1 MKTTV
6 ESRLTKPIRKW
17 KLTRQA
23 FTHASLKSKDFE
35 RARNDYA
42 AALKQ
47 FNLYR
52 RDYFSRTL
60 PLWAQTGYQLGKDR
74 YARTQA
80 LFNVLY
86 ERVRVAID
94 RMSTVGSELQN
105 LSNMFQP
112 EQTVNLQTASLEL
125 ARLRSAHQQLSY
137 VVDSLNPFCRIKFTL
152 FVRSALKKTRESH
165 CKRLQLS
172 ISNEDMISSS
182 APNLDHYVRNLSARS
197 LNRIEMEALSD
208 MESFL
213 SRIRTGTPCPGD
225 ISFVD
230 LATAYPMSSQPISF
244 DSGSE
249 KSNTYCAPNWPAN
262 FYPSVSA
269 ADFAALESAGLVRGP
284 QNDGPIY
291 AGTGSLYSTLSTAV
305 GNGMGAVSRKSSIS
319 SHTTVTGP
327 SSHGPGLLRR
337 FFSRRSRHD
346 LSQLN
351 NSEHTENNF
360 CRRTNPFFES
370 AKPWRRG
377 DRHQKRCLR
386 RKSTSRQ
393 DAYGYV
399 VGLRSTQST
408 GSLICGRSGT
418 LSAHTLRIMV
428 RDLLDSSDFSDTSFE
443 SDKEAPEKKEV
454 SNAYATTSVL
464 TGLNRYSKS
473 PDKELPPT
481 QQNIHTPAPLAQ
493 PESVSLAPVNAGKLT
508 SRDPVNIVNGRSFVN
523 ECADRMSHTVEQPE
537 VVGKITSSPSKT
549 TGSSLNA
556 EGIRKE
562 NDQGS
567 AAPIPSVLNG
577 RSMQHNSRLP
587 VRPPPMLINRKAPSD
602 VESAI
607 TGSTVVR
614 PAGQA
619 TGTVATHLSTQC
631 PVLEDSST
639 PQQPL
644 ASQAAHHSNSSSQIS
659 ICDRRQ
665 ISRRT
670 GGPDKHF
677 YPRKLHTRSSPPH
690 DTAIVVGACTALY
703 PFTADG
709 FESCYLRFEAGD
721 KFYTLAPSVSED
733 TTEWIRVLKF
743 DTYEPGYV
751 PTAFVEQERYAQPLI
766 LPTIGSAASK
776 TTSCSTTPVHKSTR
790 TNSGHPLRATQSAV
804 NSPITR
810 TRLPKNG
817 HGLMNSP
824 VHSRLA
830 GTTRHTEL

>member
-1 MKTTV
+1 M
-6 ESRLTKPIRKW
+6 
-17 KLTRQA
+17 A

-35 RARNDYA
+35 RARSDYA

-60 PLWAQTGYQLGKDR
+60 PLWAQAGYQLGKDR
-74 YARTQA
+74 YARTQT

-86 ERVRVAID
+86 ERVRVAVD
-94 RMSTVGSELQN
+94 RMNTVGSELQN

-112 EQTVNLQTASLEL
+112 EQ
-125 ARLRSAHQQLSY
+125 
-137 VVDSLNPFCRIKFTL
+137 
-152 FVRSALKKTRESH
+152 
-165 CKRLQLS
+165 
-172 ISNEDMISSS
+172 
-182 APNLDHYVRNLSARS
+182 
-197 LNRIEMEALSD
+197 D

-230 LATAYPMSSQPISF
+230 LATAYPISSQVISF

-269 ADFAALESAGLVRGP
+269 ADFAALENAGLVRGP

-305 GNGMGAVSRKSSIS
+305 SNGIGAVSRKSSIS
-319 SHTTVTGP
+319 SHAMVTSP
-327 SSHGPGLLRR
+327 SSHGAGLLRR

-346 LSQLN
+346 LSQTN
-351 NSEHTENNF
+351 NSEHTETNF
-360 CRRTNPFFES
+360 CRRTNPFYES
-370 AKPWRRG
+370 AKPW
-377 DRHQKRCLR
+377 RHQKRCLR
-386 RKSTSRQ
+386 RKSTLQ
-393 DAYGYV
+393 EAYGSV
-399 VGLRSTQST
+399 VGLRPTQST
-408 GSLICGRSGT
+408 GSLSVANMKLSMDGAGEADYVPNSQRST
-418 LSAHTLRIMV
+418 NYRPSNRV

-443 SDKEAPEKKEV
+443 SDKDVPEKKEV

-464 TGLNRYSKS
+464 MGLNRESRS
-473 PDKELPPT
+473 SDKELPPT

-493 PESVSLAPVNAGKLT
+493 PESVSLAPVNAGRLT
-508 SRDPVNIVNGRSFVN
+508 DRDTVNIVNGHSFAD
-523 ECADRMSHTVEQPE
+523 ECAHRISHTVEQPE
-537 VVGKITSSPSKT
+537 LVGKTNYSPGKAI
-549 TGSSLNA
+549 GSSLSA
-556 EGIRKE
+556 ESIRKE
-562 NDQGS
+562 SDQGS
-567 AAPIPSVLNG
+567 TVPISSVLNG
-577 RSMQHNSRLP
+577 RFMQHNSRLP
-587 VRPPPMLINRKAPSD
+587 VRPPPMSINRKAPSD
-602 VESAI
+602 VES
-607 TGSTVVR
+607 TVAGPTVIR
-614 PAGQA
+614 PVGQA
-619 TGTVATHLSTQC
+619 GGSVAAHLSTQR
-631 PVLEDSST
+631 PGLEHSST
-639 PQQPL
+639 PQQPP
-644 ASQAAHHSNSSSQIS
+644 ASQAAHHSTSSSQIS

-665 ISRRT
+665 SGRHT
-670 GGPDKHF
+670 GGQDKHF

-721 KFYTLAPSVSED
+721 RFYTLAPSVSED

-766 LPTIGSAASK
+766 LPTAGSTASK
-776 TTSCSTTPVHKSTR
+776 TTSCSTTPVHKPTR

-810 TRLPKNG
+810 MRLPKNG
-817 HGLMNSP
+817 HALMNSP

-830 GTTRHTEL
+830 GTARDTEL

>member
-1 MKTTV
+1 AFTHASLKSKDFERARNDYAAALKQFNLYRRDYFSRTLPLWAQAGYQLGKDRYARTQTLFNVLYERVRVAIDRMNTV
-6 ESRLTKPIRKW
+6 GSELQNLSNMFQPE
-17 KLTRQA
+17 QA

-60 PLWAQTGYQLGKDR
+60 PLWAQAGYQLGKDR
-74 YARTQA
+74 YARTQT

-94 RMSTVGSELQN
+94 RMNTVGSELQN

-112 EQTVNLQTASLEL
+112 EQV
-125 ARLRSAHQQLSY
+125 
-137 VVDSLNPFCRIKFTL
+137 
-152 FVRSALKKTRESH
+152 
-165 CKRLQLS
+165 
-172 ISNEDMISSS
+172 SS
-182 APNLDHYVRNLSARS
+182 A
-197 LNRIEMEALSD
+197 IFFQD

-230 LATAYPMSSQPISF
+230 LATAYPISSQVISF

-269 ADFAALESAGLVRGP
+269 ADFAALENAGLVRGP

-305 GNGMGAVSRKSSIS
+305 SNGMGAVSRKSSIS
-319 SHTTVTGP
+319 SHAVVTSP
-327 SSHGPGLLRR
+327 SSHGAGLLRR
-337 FFSRRSRHD
+337 FFSRRSRSVANMKLGMEGAGEAD
-346 LSQLN
+346 YVPNSQ
-351 NSEHTENNF
+351 
-360 CRRTNPFFES
+360 
-370 AKPWRRG
+370 
-377 DRHQKRCLR
+377 
-386 RKSTSRQ
+386 
-393 DAYGYV
+393 
-399 VGLRSTQST
+399 RSTNYRPSN
-408 GSLICGRSGT
+408 R
-418 LSAHTLRIMV
+418 V

-443 SDKEAPEKKEV
+443 SDKEVPKKKEV

-464 TGLNRYSKS
+464 VGLNRESRS
-473 PDKELPPT
+473 SDNELPPT

-493 PESVSLAPVNAGKLT
+493 PESVSLAPVNAGRLT
-508 SRDPVNIVNGRSFVN
+508 SRDTVNIVNGHSF
-523 ECADRMSHTVEQPE
+523 ADDCFHRISQTVEQPDLA
-537 VVGKITSSPSKT
+537 GKTDSSPGKA
-549 TGSSLNA
+549 TGPSLSA
-556 EGIRKE
+556 ENIRKE
-562 NDQGS
+562 SDQGS
-567 AAPIPSVLNG
+567 AVPIPSVLNG
-577 RSMQHNSRLP
+577 RSVQHNSRLP
-587 VRPPPMLINRKAPSD
+587 IRPPPMSINRKAPSD
-602 VESAI
+602 VESTIA
-607 TGSTVVR
+607 GPTVIR
-614 PAGQA
+614 PVGQA
-619 TGTVATHLSTQC
+619 TGSVAAHLSTQR
-631 PVLEDSST
+631 PGLEDSST
-639 PQQPL
+639 PQQTP
-644 ASQAAHHSNSSSQIS
+644 ASQAAHHSTSSSQIS
-659 ICDRRQ
+659 IGDRRQ
-665 ISRRT
+665 SGRHT
-670 GGPDKHF
+670 GGQDKHF
-677 YPRKLHTRSSPPH
+677 YPRKLHTRSSPPQ

-721 KFYTLAPSVSED
+721 RFYTLAPSVSED

-766 LPTIGSAASK
+766 LPTAGSTASK
-776 TTSCSTTPVHKSTR
+776 TTSCSTTPVHKPTR

-810 TRLPKNG
+810 IRLPKNG

-824 VHSRLA
+824 IHSRLA
-830 GTTRHTEL
+830 GTARDTEL

>member
-1 MKTTV
+1 
-6 ESRLTKPIRKW
+6 
-17 KLTRQA
+17 A

-80 LFNVLY
+80 LFSVLY

-112 EQTVNLQTASLEL
+112 EQ
-125 ARLRSAHQQLSY
+125 
-137 VVDSLNPFCRIKFTL
+137 
-152 FVRSALKKTRESH
+152 
-165 CKRLQLS
+165 
-172 ISNEDMISSS
+172 
-182 APNLDHYVRNLSARS
+182 
-197 LNRIEMEALSD
+197 D
-208 MESFL
+208 MECFL

-305 GNGMGAVSRKSSIS
+305 SNGMGAVSRKSSIS
-319 SHTTVTGP
+319 SHVTITGP

-346 LSQLN
+346 LSHLN

-377 DRHQKRCLR
+377 DRHQKRCVR

-393 DAYGYV
+393 DVYGSV
-399 VGLRSTQST
+399 VGLRPTRST
-408 GSLICGRSGT
+408 GSLSVANMKLGMEGAGEADYVPNSQRPTKS
-418 LSAHTLRIMV
+418 SNRV

-454 SNAYATTSVL
+454 NIAYATTSVL
-464 TGLNRYSKS
+464 TGLNRDGRS

-493 PESVSLAPVNAGKLT
+493 PESVSLAPVNARELT
-508 SRDPVNIVNGRSFVN
+508 GRDPVNIVNGHSFAN
-523 ECADRMSHTVEQPE
+523 ECAHRISHTVEQPE
-537 VVGKITSSPSKT
+537 VVGKITSSSDKT

-556 EGIRKE
+556 ESIRKE

-567 AAPIPSVLNG
+567 AAPVSSVLNG
-577 RSMQHNSRLP
+577 RSVQHNSRLP
-587 VRPPPMLINRKAPSD
+587 VRPPPMLISRKAPSD

-607 TGSTVVR
+607 TGSTVLR
-614 PAGQA
+614 PAGHA
-619 TGTVATHLSTQC
+619 TGTAAAHLSAQR
-631 PVLEDSST
+631 PVLEDSSIH
-639 PQQPL
+639 QQPL

-665 ISRRT
+665 FSRRT

-721 KFYTLAPSVSED
+721 QFYTLAPSVSED

-751 PTAFVEQERYAQPLI
+751 PTAFVEQERYTQPLI
-766 LPTIGSAASK
+766 LPTVSSAASK
-776 TTSCSTTPVHKSTR
+776 TISCSTTPVHKSTR